1 MSTLNDMKKFIAPDQ
16 KAFDLVMKDDRP
28 LKIINAFEN
37 KSAAILKLP
46 NYKNTYIYIVKYL
59 EEDISK
65 YLTQSQEALNFYYT
79 VEDKRTGIQISFI
92 LIYLIVVSLM
102 LFLSVSIAIRFS
114 SRFFRSINNLVNAS
128 MSIGREI

>member
-1 MSTLNDMKKFIAPDQ
+1 MVEDE
-16 KAFDLVMKDDRP
+16 RP

-46 NYKNTYIYIVKYL
+46 KYINTYIYVVKYL
-59 EEDISK
+59 EEDIK
-65 YLTQSQEALNFYYT
+65 VFNKSQEALNFYYT
-79 VEDKRTGIQISFI
+79 VEDKRTEYNSFI

-114 SRFFRSINNLVNAS
+114 SRFLDQLTI
-128 MSIGREI
+128 